1 MRIDSAM
8 ITAIAEELEPYRDDQ
23 DAFWDTLD
31 GETDVLDL
39 VTSILLKISEAEA
52 WSNSCADV
60 SKRYAERKSG
70 HDARKQKLTKML
82 KTIMLCAN
90 QTKIPHALATISLR
104 KGTESVNI
112 INPNEIPTQ
121 LTKVSITTDKTEIK
135 KQLKAG
141 IKIDGAEL
149 VTGAQ
154 TISIRTK

>member
-1 MRIDSAM
+1 
-8 ITAIAEELEPYRDDQ
+8 
-23 DAFWDTLD
+23 
-31 GETDVLDL
+31 
-39 VTSILLKISEAEA
+39 
-52 WSNSCADV
+52 
-60 SKRYAERKSG
+60 
-70 HDARKQKLTKML
+70 
-82 KTIMLCAN
+82 MLCAN

-121 LTKVSITTDKTEIK
+121 LTKVSITPDKTEIK